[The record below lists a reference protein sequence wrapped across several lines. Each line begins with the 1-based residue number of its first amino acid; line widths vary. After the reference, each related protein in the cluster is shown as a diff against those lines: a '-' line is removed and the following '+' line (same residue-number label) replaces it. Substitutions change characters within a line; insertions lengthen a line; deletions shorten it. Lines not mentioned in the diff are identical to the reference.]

1 MLECAGYGFRHAPQQ
16 TVVDV
21 GQFDQGD
28 IGGKAKR
35 SEAEGFFHQEKQRIR
50 EKQQHAVY
58 HEVGVHTAVQFGKVV
73 FRYQFKSEINGCISQ
88 NHQDG
93 RAEQLRALR

>member
-21 GQFDQGD
+21 GQFHQSN
-28 IGGKAKR
+28 IR
-35 SEAEGFFHQEKQRIR
+35 SEAEGLFHQEKQRIR
-50 EKQQHAVY
+50 EKQQYAVY